1 MPRYK
6 FFHLRDSS
14 VQRFRESAP
23 KPKPYGL
30 RRQDYEKMGAIEAT
44 GPYGA
49 WKQLREN
56 SGERAEQREF
66 GVGDVLESEASDLIV
81 LNHWG
86 FDDAE
91 WRLAH
96 SAAEF
101 TETEVAGEA
110 VAVSPS

>member
-6 FFHLRDSS
+6 FFHLRDSL

-30 RRQDYEKMGAIEAT
+30 RRQDYEEEGAIEAM

-56 SGERAEQREF
+56 SEEGSERREF
-66 GVGDVLESEASDLIV
+66 GVGDALESPASELIV

-86 FDDAE
+86 FDEAE
-91 WRLAH
+91 WRLED
-96 SAAEF
+96 SAAEVA
-101 TETEVAGEA
+101 ETEVAGEA